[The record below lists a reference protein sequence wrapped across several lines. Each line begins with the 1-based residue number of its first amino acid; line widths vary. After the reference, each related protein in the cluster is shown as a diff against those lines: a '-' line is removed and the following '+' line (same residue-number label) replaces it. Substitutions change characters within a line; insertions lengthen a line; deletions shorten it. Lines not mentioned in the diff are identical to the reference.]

1 MTMDYEEMTG
11 IIGCSCNLLDESD
24 NAICGK
30 VVGDFGTEIAVE
42 SYDGRVAIYDRNELI
57 IFD

>member
-1 MTMDYEEMTG
+1 MDYEEMTG

-30 VVGDFGTEIAVE
+30 VVGDFGSEIAVE
-42 SYDGRVAIYDRNELI
+42 GYDGRVAIYDRDELI